1 MNQGKNISDS
11 TIFINNK
18 TAHAFRQVL
27 IKKGLLNSIT
37 ETMWVRSISDE
48 DRLLAK
54 WRQVANTFIHKGKKV
69 HVIMVVER
77 FNESRVWPAITLA
90 LR

>member
-1 MNQGKNISDS
+1 MNQGKSN
-11 TIFINNK
+11 TIITDNK
-18 TAHAFRQVL
+18 TIRAFRQVL

-54 WRQVANTFIHKGKKV
+54 WRQVANTFIHKGKYV

-77 FNESRVWPAITLA
+77 FNESWAWPEIMLA
-90 LR
+90 TR